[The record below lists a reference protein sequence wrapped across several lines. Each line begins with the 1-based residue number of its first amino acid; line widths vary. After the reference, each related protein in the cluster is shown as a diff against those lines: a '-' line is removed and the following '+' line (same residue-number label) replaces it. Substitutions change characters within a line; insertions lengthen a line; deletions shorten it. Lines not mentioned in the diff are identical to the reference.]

1 LPPPRVGVWTESGNA
16 IPTMASLNSPG
27 SSAPPT
33 RGPAPALEIRSA
45 ADGALE
51 LHVSGSWLLRETLPH
66 LSSLAEAL
74 TQEGPFSR
82 IRVDTTSVTS
92 WDTALPVFLRSV
104 EKLALQR
111 SVDLDETGLD
121 PGVRKLLHLAAVVPP
136 REAGGGR
143 VRPGLVQRVGEAA
156 IGAWERIVDFVGFLG
171 EVMLALVALVRGAAV
186 YRPVDFGLV
195 LQESGPRALGIVS
208 LISFLVGL
216 ILAFVGSIQLAR
228 FGAQIYIADLVGLA
242 MAREMGAIMAG
253 IIMAGRTG
261 AAFAAQLGTMQVNQE
276 IDALKTLG
284 ISPVEFLVLPRVMAL
299 VLMMPLLT
307 LYADLVG
314 IGGGLAVSV
323 SLFDV
328 TLPQYW
334 HETLAALP
342 LNQFVIGLVKS
353 LVFGAIV
360 AITGCAAGMRASG
373 SAAAV
378 GEAATSAV
386 VSGIVGIIVADG
398 IFAVVLNALN
408 L

>member
-1 LPPPRVGVWTESGNA
+1 VRRSPPR
-16 IPTMASLNSPG
+16 
-27 SSAPPT
+27 
-33 RGPAPALEIRSA
+33 LEIRPE
-45 ADGALE
+45 ADDVLV
-51 LHVSGSWLLRETLPH
+51 LVLSGRWLLREALPSVAI
-66 LSSLAEAL
+66 LTEAL
-74 TQEGPFSR
+74 EEKGRVVR
-82 IRVDTTSVTS
+82 IAIDTRGVTG
-92 WDTALPVFLRSV
+92 WDTALPVFLRAVRAVAARQGAHLDDSGLNESV
-104 EKLALQR
+104 R
-111 SVDLDETGLD
+111 T
-121 PGVRKLLHLAAVVPP
+121 LLHLASAVPP
-136 REAGGGR
+136 REATGAGAPTGLPVQVGAVAIR
-143 VRPGLVQRVGEAA
+143 VCKRTA
-156 IGAWERIVDFVGFLG
+156 DFVAFLG
-171 EVMLALVALVRGAAV
+171 EVALALAALARGTAV
-186 YRPVDFGLV
+186 YRAVDFGLI
-195 LQESGPRALGIVS
+195 LQETGPRALGIVL
-208 LISFLVGL
+208 LISFLVGV
-216 ILAFVGSIQLAR
+216 ILAFVGAIQLAR
-228 FGAQIYIADLVGLA
+228 FGVQIYIADLVGLA

-334 HETLAALP
+334 NETLAALS

-353 LVFGAIV
+353 LAFGAIV
-360 AITGCAAGMRASG
+360 AIAGCAAGMRASG

-398 IFAVVLNALN
+398 IFAVVLDALD